1 MAAHKKINF
10 GIVGFGSIGNRH
22 ARHILANP
30 DAGLVAVC
38 EIDAQNENLAQLPD
52 HVAVYTD
59 FEQMLLHPELDV
71 INVCTPNY
79 LHREMTVKAFE
90 AGLNVVVEK
99 PMALS
104 AADCQLMIEASELA
118 NRQMFVVKQNRYNP
132 PVKEVRKLI
141 LQGLLG
147 KVQQVNINCFWN
159 RNAEYYQ
166 RSTWRGKRDLDGGC
180 LFTQFSHFVDVMY
193 YLFGDVY
200 CKTGRIENFGHQ
212 GLVEFEDSGTFLL
225 STANGALVS
234 FSFSTCTYGKN
245 MEGSITVIGE
255 KGTVKIGG
263 EYLNTIEYQHVK
275 GYEIPEMERSGQAN
289 DYGSYQGS
297 MSNHDKVI
305 QNVVDTLNG
314 TDVVKTTGNEG
325 MTVVKIIERMYAS
338 CLDSNAVR

>member
-1 MAAHKKINF
+1 MPAKKINF
-10 GIVGFGSIGNRH
+10 AIVGFGNIGKRH
-22 ARHILANP
+22 ARHIMANA
-30 DAGLVAVC
+30 DAELVAVC
-38 EIDAQNENLAQLPD
+38 ETDPENANLAELPD
-52 HVAVYTD
+52 SVAVYNTLD
-59 FEQMLLHPELDV
+59 IMLSENSLDV
-71 INVCTPNY
+71 VNVCTPNH
-79 LHREMTVKAFE
+79 LHRSMTVAALE
-90 AGLNVVVEK
+90 AGYNVVVEK

-104 AADCQLMIEASELA
+104 ASDCLAMIEAAEIA
-118 NRQMFVVKQNRYNP
+118 NREMFVVKQNRYNP

-147 KVQQVNINCFWN
+147 KIQQVNINCFWN

-166 RSTWRGKRDLDGGC
+166 RSPWRGKRELDGGC

-193 YLFGDVY
+193 YLFGDVE
-200 CKTGRIENFGHQ
+200 TRSGRIENFGHK

-225 STANGALVS
+225 NTTSGAIAS

-275 GYEIPEMERSGQAN
+275 GYTIPELNGSSGAN

-314 TDVVKTTGNEG
+314 TDVVKTTGTEG
-325 MTVVKIIERMYAS
+325 MKVVEIIERMYQS
-338 CLDSNAVR
+338 CTDVNSVR